1 MFGST
6 YVRIKAKLE
15 LLKYMVE
22 HKQGKIPDFEYGI
35 LKDFLSSYERWGQ
48 TQLYQTHP
56 KLSLRGARPTISR
69 YITYGLD
76 EYLHKAMNV
85 LDIGSNTGFF
95 GLYVADKV
103 DWVNLVEANPK
114 LCNICK
120 KVRDEL
126 EITNVSVR
134 NNDITKYKTSI
145 KYNAIFSFAIHK
157 WLDISLDEYFIIL
170 KNLLKKEGFVLIETH
185 GIKLDEQDE
194 LETFIKERQNMFYIE
209 KEGLIDDQTGR
220 LRKFFYLRLEE

>member
-6 YVRIKAKLE
+6 YVRIKDKLE

-22 HKQGKIPDFEYGI
+22 HKQGKIPDFEYRI

-56 KLSLRGARPTISR
+56 NLSLRGARPTISR
-69 YITYGLD
+69 YVTYGLD
-76 EYLHKAMNV
+76 EYLDKGMDV
-85 LDIGSNTGFF
+85 LDIGSNVGFF

-103 DWVNLVEANPK
+103 NRIGLLEINPK
-114 LCNICK
+114 LYNICR
-120 KVRDEL
+120 KVRNKL
-126 EITNVSVR
+126 KI
-134 NNDITKYKTSI
+134 NNAHIANCDITKYKTSN
-145 KYNAIFSFAIHK
+145 KYDAIFFFAIHK
-157 WLDISLDEYFIIL
+157 WLDISLEEYFIVL
-170 KNLLKKEGFVLIETH
+170 KNLLYHDGFVLIETH
-185 GIKLDEQDE
+185 GIKLDKQDE

>member
-22 HKQGKIPDFEYGI
+22 HKQGKIPDFEYSI
-35 LKDFLSSYERWGQ
+35 LKDFLSTYERWGQ

-69 YITYGLD
+69 YVTYGLD
-76 EYLHKAMNV
+76 EYLDKGMDV
-85 LDIGSNTGFF
+85 LDIGSNVGFF

-103 DWVNLVEANPK
+103 NGVDLLEINPK
-114 LCNICK
+114 LCKICR
-120 KVRDEL
+120 KVKNALGKD
-126 EITNVSVR
+126 NVAVL
-134 NNDITKYKTSI
+134 NDDIAHYSTCTDYD
-145 KYNAIFSFAIHK
+145 AIFSFAIHK
-157 WLDISLDEYFIIL
+157 WLDISLEKYFIIL
-170 KNLLKKEGFVLIETH
+170 KNLLYKEGFVLIETH
-185 GIKLDEQDE
+185 GIKLDKQDE
-194 LETFIKERQNMFYIE
+194 LETFIKERQTMFRIE